1 MAETKKVI
9 TVCKIQK
16 DLWGNVFDGIWALT
30 TLLFVILLFGG
41 VFNNTDEIKE
51 LKSRDTA
58 VCGQQVTHGFL
69 TKI

>member
-1 MAETKKVI
+1 MSDQKKVI

-16 DLWGNVFDGIWALT
+16 DLWGNIWDGIWALT

-51 LKSRDTA
+51 LKKKEVSMCIRKVA
-58 VCGQQVTHGFL
+58 QYF
-69 TKI
+69 